1 VKELQMLLKALT
13 FLKRKGILQV
23 FENRISSWLY
33 GDHERWMNMY
43 FNQGEAEQEATFG
56 CLSSQAKCKAEQ
68 VVKVLLRQAFALEYL
83 SLKLETLPGKLYI
96 LTRTW
101 AITDFGVEIGNKN
114 PPNIPES
121 NNVYACLKGY
131 FSLNLNVYRND

>member
-1 VKELQMLLKALT
+1 MSAR
-13 FLKRKGILQV
+13 KRERAANV

-83 SLKLETLPGKLYI
+83 YLKLETLPGKLYI

-101 AITDFGVEIGNKN
+101 AITDFSVEIGNQD